1 EEMKIL
7 ITTDNF
13 LPRWDGI
20 ARFLNEILPRLKG
33 NEITVVAPDFGKC
46 IPKGFTLISIPL
58 GKRIVGDYRAAKY
71 DFKTVKAAVKEAD
84 IIFNQTLGPIG
95 IAAILSAKSCGKPIV
110 SFTHSLEWELVP
122 RALHGNFWQ
131 RIAFPLVKL
140 GTRFLLNR
148 CTALIVPSEQ
158 TADRL
163 TWQGILTTKRVV
175 HLGVDINKF
184 KPGSKASARKKLK
197 LSQNNYIIGYH
208 GRIAHEKNLP
218 TLLRSYLQLDIENKN
233 LLIVGDGVDELKK
246 KLKRKGVI
254 ITGTQNDVVP
264 YLQAMDLY
272 VLPSMTETTSLSV
285 LEAMACGIPVI
296 SSKVGFIRDYI
307 TEGKNGF
314 FFDKRKSYDLLKK
327 IRRVRKLNHKE
338 ITSVKAAARATVEQG
353 FNWTKAAKGIVRVLR
368 EFSQNQ

>member
-1 EEMKIL
+1 MRIL

-20 ARFLNEILPRLKG
+20 VRFLNEILPRLKG
-33 NEITVVAPDFGKC
+33 NEVTVVAPNFGKC
-46 IPKGFTLISIPL
+46 ISKGFTLISVPL
-58 GKRIVGDYRAAKY
+58 GKRTFGDYRAAKY
-71 DFKTVKAAVKEAD
+71 DYAIVKKAVKNAD

-95 IAAILSAKSCGKPIV
+95 IAAILAAKSCGKPVV

-122 RALHGNFWQ
+122 RALHGNVWH

-140 GTRFLLNR
+140 GTRFLLNK

-158 TADRL
+158 TADQL
-163 TWQGILTTKRVV
+163 SLKGILTTKRIV
-175 HLGVDINKF
+175 HLGVDTQKF
-184 KPGSKASARKKLK
+184 KPGSKLAARKKLG
-197 LSQNNYIIGYH
+197 LPQNAYIVGYH

-218 TLLRSYLQLDIENKN
+218 TLLRAYLQLDVEQKN
-233 LLIVGDGVDELKK
+233 LLLVGEGVESLKR

-254 ITGTQNDVVP
+254 ITGAQNNVVP

-272 VLPSMTETTSLSV
+272 VLPSLTETTSLSV
-285 LEAMACGIPVI
+285 LEAMACGVPVI

-307 TEGKNGF
+307 SDGKNGF
-314 FFDKRKSYDLLKK
+314 FFEKRKSFDLLKK
-327 IRRVRKLNHKE
+327 MRKVRALSSKE
-338 ITSVKAAARATVEQG
+338 LALVEASARSTVEQG
-353 FNWTKAAKGIVRVLR
+353 FNWTKTAKGIVRVLR